1 MIASAPTSQSSRVR
15 PSAGDLATESVPV
28 LPFAPGRFSTIT
40 VWPSAFDSGSL
51 IARAMMSDEPPGVYG
66 TMIWIGFDGQA
77 GVCAKAPTPAAQ
89 RRGAEQRAT
98 EGPQG
103 GPARAATR

>member
-1 MIASAPTSQSSRVR
+1 
-15 PSAGDLATESVPV
+15 V

-66 TMIWIGFDGQA
+66 TMILIGLA
-77 GVCAKAPTPAAQ
+77 GIQPCANAPLPSVQ
-89 RRGAEQRAT
+89 RGEAGAEQCASGKVCHRHSCL
-98 EGPQG
+98 
-103 GPARAATR
+103 R